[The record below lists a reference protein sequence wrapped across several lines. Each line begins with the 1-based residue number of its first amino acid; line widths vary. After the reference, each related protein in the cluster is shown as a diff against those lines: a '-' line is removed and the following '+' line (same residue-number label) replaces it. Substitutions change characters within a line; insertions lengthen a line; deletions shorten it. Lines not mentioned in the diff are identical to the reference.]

1 MAQTPPE
8 SANRTGWPMSAAASG
23 SFGNE
28 SAGSSVGFSDTFAG
42 LEDFIDD
49 DEALGAATASAV
61 SMEDSVVR
69 RRLRVRTTSIP
80 GARVDLSVVSQVQ
93 RDRASLGHGASLG
106 SNAMRYA
113 SNGIT
118 LAPSSVLQVEVYGR
132 QWNITLPS
140 PSAAVQLL
148 IVLACLASQLLLFGD
163 ILYQLLMLAITF
175 VVQGLMLFFLHSGL
189 HLRQRAAS
197 GYYSMHGIGKEQEHL
212 GRAQG
217 QTWRTHSQPR
227 R

>member
-1 MAQTPPE
+1 
-8 SANRTGWPMSAAASG
+8 
-23 SFGNE
+23 
-28 SAGSSVGFSDTFAG
+28 
-42 LEDFIDD
+42 
-49 DEALGAATASAV
+49 
-61 SMEDSVVR
+61 
-69 RRLRVRTTSIP
+69 
-80 GARVDLSVVSQVQ
+80 
-93 RDRASLGHGASLG
+93 
-106 SNAMRYA
+106 A

-197 GYYSMHGIGKEQEHL
+197 GYQDGPQVLLYARNRKGTRASRESARTNLENTFAAETGAIEIGDSAVETLFRK
-212 GRAQG
+212 GSSR
-217 QTWRTHSQPR
+217 
-227 R
+227 